1 MDTTRYSSSDFRRR
15 ATLGVAITV
24 LLLLTPFAI
33 NNFVQG
39 RAVLGAG
46 SLAIVIVMSILAIGC
61 VRGFY
66 NPLLTFAGLAPTI
79 LVVLALDFQ
88 RQGIIAA
95 LWCFPAALVFYCVL
109 EERYAWLA
117 NAALVTMALP
127 MAWWVFEPPIA
138 LRVAATLVTVSVI
151 AAVFVRVITLQR
163 QALEALAVTDPLTG
177 LANRALLPETLERA
191 IARGQRTGAYM
202 SLVALDIDH
211 FKVIND
217 TRGHD
222 AGDAVLRE
230 VAGVLHERLRKAD
243 RAFRIGG
250 EEFLVLLDG
259 ADAEDA
265 RAVAEELRTS
275 LASRKLES
283 GLEVTASF
291 GVAAWHAGETVDA
304 WMKRADQMLY
314 CAKAEGRNLVRA

>member
-1 MDTTRYSSSDFRRR
+1 
-15 ATLGVAITV
+15 
-24 LLLLTPFAI
+24 
-33 NNFVQG
+33 
-39 RAVLGAG
+39 
-46 SLAIVIVMSILAIGC
+46 
-61 VRGFY
+61 
-66 NPLLTFAGLAPTI
+66 
-79 LVVLALDFQ
+79 
-88 RQGIIAA
+88 
-95 LWCFPAALVFYCVL
+95 
-109 EERYAWLA
+109 
-117 NAALVTMALP
+117 
-127 MAWWVFEPPIA
+127 
-138 LRVAATLVTVSVI
+138 
-151 AAVFVRVITLQR
+151 
-163 QALEALAVTDPLTG
+163 VTDPLTG